1 MSLFM
6 SLSRQIIVLIPCII
20 IMSKMFGAIGIW
32 YAAPVSDFIAT
43 VLTFNLIKKELNGLK
58 KMDQKVQEDEEMN

>member
-1 MSLFM
+1 
-6 SLSRQIIVLIPCII
+6 
-20 IMSKMFGAIGIW
+20 MSKMFGAIGIW

-43 VLTFNLIKKELNGLK
+43 VLTFILIRKELNGLK

>member
-1 MSLFM
+1 M

-43 VLTFNLIKKELNGLK
+43 VLTFILIRKELNGLK